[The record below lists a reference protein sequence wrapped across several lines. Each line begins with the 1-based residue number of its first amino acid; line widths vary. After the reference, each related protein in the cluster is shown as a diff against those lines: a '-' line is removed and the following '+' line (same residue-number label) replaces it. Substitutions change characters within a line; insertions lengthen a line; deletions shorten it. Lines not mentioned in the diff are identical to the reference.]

1 VFRNPGMVING
12 EVAADSPMAAG
23 GKRRAY

>member
-23 GKRRAY
+23 GKAY